1 MLNNNCN
8 AFQQSHCI
16 WKDYLEITS
25 RGSSLPNRINS
36 YDECPGNPESL
47 DFTTQGFSLFLSLPP
62 AFSHSF
68 LLSVSF
74 LSPSLPLSFVVLFLG
89 VYNDNNSP
97 TVKKITPNLLK
108 TEKNLTKTFTVFSSR
123 KFFKAS
129 FSYWKPNCFL
139 ICFPIGIGETGCS
152 HDRIHGHAVSSPT
165 ARWLCSSSHW
175 EGNVFPYSVSLDLLY
190 TVKHGQREVC
200 PSQAWASGP
209 SHIRLSSSDLYHCH
223 TERPYGNIL
232 IVLADSR
239 IDDQTVMNQLP
250 K

>member
-1 MLNNNCN
+1 MIIGRECNHHYPAIKQKSENASLLGLLAKIKCKKWKCQTTPRKIQIKEAVENFIVENLQTHRSLSMLNNNCN

-89 VYNDNNSP
+89 VYNDNNWP
-97 TVKKITPNLLK
+97 TVKKIAPNLLK
-108 TEKNLTKTFTVFSSR
+108 TQR
-123 KFFKAS
+123 KISQRPLWFLVAESFLKQAS
-129 FSYWKPNCFL
+129 A
-139 ICFPIGIGETGCS
+139 IE
-152 HDRIHGHAVSSPT
+152 
-165 ARWLCSSSHW
+165 
-175 EGNVFPYSVSLDLLY
+175 
-190 TVKHGQREVC
+190 
-200 PSQAWASGP
+200 SQIAS
-209 SHIRLSSSDLYHCH
+209 
-223 TERPYGNIL
+223 
-232 IVLADSR
+232 
-239 IDDQTVMNQLP
+239 
-250 K
+250 